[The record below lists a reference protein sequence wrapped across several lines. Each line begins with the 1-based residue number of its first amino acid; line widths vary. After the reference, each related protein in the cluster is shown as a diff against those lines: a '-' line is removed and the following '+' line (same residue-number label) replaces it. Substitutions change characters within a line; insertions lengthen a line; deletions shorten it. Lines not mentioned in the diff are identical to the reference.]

1 METHYL
7 KITIGTNMNKW
18 VCEQTNEE
26 LIAMYND
33 MLPALKHN
41 RRRAFEFADEQEHF
55 IRGILL

>member
-1 METHYL
+1 
-7 KITIGTNMNKW
+7 MNKW